1 MPSLRARVVSATSTL
16 VLHVVLPTLDVY
28 SDLLLLLTHLPPGL
42 DVVEE
47 VGGGGTCSLGLL
59 LLPPFL
65 LHHLLAWLA
74 WWRVDE
80 ARRCTW
86 VFPALSCY
94 PQYRAIRLLAPLW
107 RGQEV
112 AEERRVVEGELGELE
127 AVVEA
132 APTVYIMAFALAITG
147 GAGVVTGHTD
157 GRPLD
162 PLTLEVILFL
172 ATFLTSVASATMGLV
187 RSLAWGP
194 CRLLPPS
201 STLAFLLLFL
211 SVGATFVGRGC
222 GLVWLTAFPPS
233 MGVAGRTL
241 MLLTYTLLP
250 PCVLATTSILH
261 CPGWWRSISSHPS
274 LLLLPVFTHF
284 TFTCR
289 GQGQVTFSPR
299 MTLANILVSV
309 AGYAALALHLTLLTE
324 AQEGED
330 TPHLLTSFADRL
342 LLLLSPAV
350 LGVLLTT
357 LFLAL
362 TSCSC
367 LPTLATVY
375 RPEVEVEVLEM
386 EEKVEGKVEGE
397 LEG

>member
-1 MPSLRARVVSATSTL
+1 MPSFKTRLVSATSTL
-16 VLHVVLPTLDVY
+16 VLRVVLPTLDVY

-42 DVVEE
+42 EVVEE
-47 VGGGGTCSLGLL
+47 VGGGGRCSLGLL
-59 LLPPFL
+59 LLSPFL
-65 LHHLLAWLA
+65 LHHLLAWVA
-74 WWRVDE
+74 WWRVE
-80 ARRCTW
+80 EGKRCTW

-94 PQYRAIRLLAPLW
+94 PQYRAARLLAPLW

-112 AEERRVVEGELGELE
+112 AEERKVVGELGELE

-172 ATFLTSVASATMGLV
+172 VTFLTSVASATLGLV

-233 MGVAGRTL
+233 MGVVGRTL
-241 MLLTYTLLP
+241 LLLAYTLLP
-250 PCVLATTSILH
+250 HLMLATTSTFH

-284 TFTCR
+284 TLTSSSCR
-289 GQGQVTFSPR
+289 GQGQVVFSPK
-299 MTLANILVSV
+299 MTLINILVSV
-309 AGYAALALHLTLLTE
+309 GGYAALALHLTLLTK

-330 TPHLLTSFADRL
+330 TPTLLTSFTDRL

-357 LFLAL
+357 LFLVL
-362 TSCSC
+362 TSCSV
-367 LPTLATVY
+367 LPILATVY
-375 RPEVEVEVLEM
+375 RPEGEGEVVEMEGTVEREVEVE
-386 EEKVEGKVEGE
+386 G
-397 LEG
+397 